1 MIRHVAMWKLKEQA
15 EGRDKK
21 ENARGIKKVLEA
33 LKGRIKEI
41 KSLEVGLNSGGD
53 PAAWDVILVTEF
65 EDFTGLKKYLEHPLH
80 KEAAAYVNKVR
91 ETRASIDY
99 EA

>member
-1 MIRHVAMWKLKEQA
+1 M
-15 EGRDKK
+15 
-21 ENARGIKKVLEA
+21 
-33 LKGRIKEI
+33 KGKIEEI

-65 EDFTGLKKYLEHPLH
+65 EDFTGRKEYLEHPLH

-91 ETRASIDY
+91 ETRASIDSRNR
-99 EA
+99 EALLREQTAPEPA